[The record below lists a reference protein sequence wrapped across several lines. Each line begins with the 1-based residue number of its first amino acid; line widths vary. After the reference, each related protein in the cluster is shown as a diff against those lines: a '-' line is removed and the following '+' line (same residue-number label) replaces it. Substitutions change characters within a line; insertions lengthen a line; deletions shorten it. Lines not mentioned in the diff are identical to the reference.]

1 MMEAIFGLVGVII
14 GAVISGVINYVLQ
27 KRKEQMAARVAARL
41 VREELYLVAVWVED
55 LLNQENVGAEQFRKI
70 KARTGAGAWPEQR
83 IHLAAA
89 MNYKAYADASM
100 AVGAVYRFLFW
111 LDTKENVNSLEDQ
124 DRILLQEILERLR
137 PGLETLK
144 DVAQ

>member
-1 MMEAIFGLVGVII
+1 MAEAIFGLAGVII
-14 GAVISGVINYVLQ
+14 GAMISGVTTYILQ

-41 VREELYLVAVWVED
+41 VREELYLAAIWVED
-55 LLNQENVGAEQFRKI
+55 LLNQENIGAEQFEKI
-70 KARTGAGAWPEQR
+70 KARTNAGSWPEQR

-89 MNYKAYADASM
+89 MNYKEYANASM
-100 AVGAVYRFLFW
+100 AVGAVNRFSFW
-111 LDTKENVNSLEDQ
+111 LDAKEIISTLEDE